1 MTVAKTRAEE
11 VAEEPHPIKKAVKL
25 LGPGFITGAADDD
38 PSGIGTYAVAGAS
51 LGLATL
57 WTALLTFPFMAAVQN
72 ICSRLGLIAGTGL
85 AGILKEHYPR
95 WVLYPAVALVFV
107 ANVVNIGADLGAIA
121 DAAGIVVG
129 TPVPWLVIPIAL
141 VLLAVQ
147 IFAGYKQIERVLK
160 FLTIALFAYVIDV
173 FLVHPPL
180 AETLRAT
187 IVPTISFDRNYV
199 ATLVAIL
206 GTTISP
212 YLFFWQ
218 TSHEVEDEKAAG
230 KKTRAERRGASRFEL
245 RIATIDVTVGM
256 LFSNLVMYF
265 IILATALTLHASGK
279 TDISTAADA
288 AEALKPLAGDLAGLI
303 FAIGMI
309 GTGLLAVPV
318 LAGSSAY
325 AVSETFGW
333 RSGLDEHWHRARPFY
348 GVIALATAVGLVIPF
363 TGVKPIDA
371 LFFTSIV
378 NGIAAPFLLVVI
390 MLAARNKKVM
400 GKQTIGPVLTALGW
414 IVTIAMFVALV
425 GLALTSFGS

>member
-1 MTVAKTRAEE
+1 MTRAEE
-11 VAEEPHPIKKAVKL
+11 VAREKHPIKKALKL

-72 ICSRLGLIAGTGL
+72 ICSRLGLISGTGL

-95 WVLYPAVALVFV
+95 WVLYPAVGLVFV

-129 TPVPWLVIPIAL
+129 TPVPWLVLAIAFG
-141 VLLAVQ
+141 LLAIQ
-147 IFAGYKQIERVLK
+147 IFAGYKQIERVFK
-160 FLTIALFAYVIDV
+160 FLTLALFAYVIDV

-180 AETLRAT
+180 GETLRAT
-187 IVPTISFDRNYV
+187 IVPTISFDRNYI

-265 IILATALTLHASGK
+265 IILATALTLNTSGK
-279 TDISTAADA
+279 TDISTGADA

-303 FAIGMI
+303 FAVGMI

-318 LAGSSAY
+318 LAGASAY

-333 RSGLDEHWHRARPFY
+333 RSGLDEHWQRARPFY
-348 GVIALATAVGLVIPF
+348 GVIALATVVGLVIPF

-371 LFFTSIV
+371 LFFTSIL
-378 NGIAAPFLLVVI
+378 NGVAAPFLLVVI
-390 MLAARNKKVM
+390 MLAAHNKKVM
-400 GKQTIGPVLTALGW
+400 GNQTIGPVLTALGW
-414 IVTIAMFVALV
+414 IVTVAMFAALV
-425 GLALTSFGS
+425 GLALTSLGS